1 MNNSNGTVI
10 QDITLDTYGH
20 ITGIAST
27 NLDGRYYTETEADS
41 RFWNASG
48 DLTITGTHTITHSN
62 TGMSRTLL

>member
-20 ITGIAST
+20 ITGITSA

-41 RFWNASG
+41 RFVNVTG
-48 DLTITGTHTITHSN
+48 DTMTGNLTAPTYISTNMHY
-62 TGMSRTLL
+62 